1 MIDKRTNMRTKEE
14 STKVAIRRTESL
26 LKQLKLLGNLSNSY
40 YDLSD
45 DQLADIIR
53 ALDNGFKETKN
64 KLKNRTN
71 ISNND
76 KLFNPKW

>member
-14 STKVAIRRTESL
+14 STKVAIRRTESV

-40 YDLSD
+40 YNLTDE
-45 DQLADIIR
+45 QLADIVR
-53 ALDNGFKETKN
+53 ALDNGLKETKS

-71 ISNND
+71 GSNSE
-76 KLFNPKW
+76 KLFDPNW

>member
-71 ISNND
+71 ISNNN